1 MTYTQRSLL
10 PSIKAGLIPDLPS
23 IAKRSDPAVRLE
35 AVNLIDEMK
44 DLEDRIQKTEGYR
57 TQINYPY
64 WEALAEAEQE
74 DRTVTAR
81 RLIYEAEQA
90 NDAAELDKAIDLY
103 EQAFAIWAEI
113 FDEYPLLTLD
123 DSAEDLF
130 ESVVATWWQST
141 LKTSPRISRSRP
153 SSK

>member
-1 MTYTQRSLL
+1 M
-10 PSIKAGLIPDLPS
+10 PSIKEGLIPDLAS

-44 DLEDRIQKTEGYR
+44 DLEERIRKTEGYR

-74 DRTVTAR
+74 ERTVKAR

-90 NDAAELDKAIDLY
+90 NDAAELDKAIELY

-113 FDEYPLLTLD
+113 FDDYPLLTLD
-123 DSAEDLF
+123 DTPRIS
-130 ESVVATWWQST
+130 SSRSVATWWRST
-141 LKTSPRISRSRP
+141 LKTFPRISRSRP
-153 SSK
+153 LSK